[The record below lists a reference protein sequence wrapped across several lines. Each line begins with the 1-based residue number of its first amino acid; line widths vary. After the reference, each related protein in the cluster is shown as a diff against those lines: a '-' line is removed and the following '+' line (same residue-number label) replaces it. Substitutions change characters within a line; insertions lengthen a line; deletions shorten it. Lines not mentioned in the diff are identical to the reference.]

1 MTSLQGVEW
10 SIVKTKKGNIIFY
23 NPKEIE
29 LSICVNMIASAMENE
44 LKTQQMINSLNKEI
58 SVEMKNALSASFLM
72 QALQSCK
79 NIHKCNGR

>member
-10 SIVKTKKGNIIFY
+10 SIVKTKKGNIIFH

-44 LKTQQMINSLNKEI
+44 LKTEQMINSLHKEI

-79 NIHKCNGR
+79 SIPKLRK